1 MKAVGQA
8 PISGRS
14 LAFRPNSLRVFDIQ
28 NMKQDQLRA
37 ATMEESNGRRAS
49 NMFVILQSQLAAHR
63 VDTNHTDLQ

>member
-28 NMKQDQLRA
+28 NTKQDQLRA
-37 ATMEESNGRRAS
+37 ATMEESKKTRQKIPFTCEGNE
-49 NMFVILQSQLAAHR
+49 
-63 VDTNHTDLQ
+63 